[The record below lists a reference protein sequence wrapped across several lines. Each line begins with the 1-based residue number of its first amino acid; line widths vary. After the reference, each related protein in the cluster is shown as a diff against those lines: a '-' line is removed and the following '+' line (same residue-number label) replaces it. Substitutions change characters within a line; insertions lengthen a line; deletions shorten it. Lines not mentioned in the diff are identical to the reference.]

1 MRSVAAGLYAGYRSR
16 HDMNRSFLVW
26 MGVLGCMAFPL
37 FYLLRFTGKL
47 PLRYDDLGLRVI
59 ATLLCLVLALRKWWP
74 AKAKP
79 FYLAYSYFTAF
90 YCLAFLLTFT
100 TLKNQG
106 DRFSFVNMVMGAVC
120 IILVADWRNAVVML
134 VGGYALGAVAFWATQ
149 PGIAFTGDL
158 WIWVPAPTLI
168 FVAGVLAYFERKH
181 AELARHRLYMSF
193 AGSIAHEMRGPMQK
207 IQSVF
212 DILEHDYLRVGSSR
226 ASVHRTREQTMAMVR
241 VLNEGRNAIKL
252 GLQSITVTL
261 QQVKSKAF
269 DTTGFTC
276 LSAAACTE
284 RAVSDFGYSCAAQR
298 RLVCLEEV
306 ADFTFKGDETILT
319 LILFNLI
326 KNALHRMPIVPH
338 ARVTVTVDSRR
349 ITVRDTGPGI
359 EPEQMK
365 HLFDDFHTSGKV
377 DGTGLG
383 LAFSR
388 RAMHAFGGDIQCES
402 VGRKFTVFTLS
413 FPEVPPAEMK
423 AHAEESMRH
432 AARLLRGARVLLVDD
447 EPIQRRATLAKLLA
461 LVGSSSIDEANGGAE
476 ALDLLDSASVVP
488 YDLVVMNTHMPEMDG
503 YDTVRQIRLGAAPG
517 HEQVP
522 VLAHS
527 VQPTAEARAKAREAG
542 MNGFLRAPC
551 KLPDLADAIVSLL
564 KDESLRKSTQDRA
577 PFAGCTVLLAEDNA
591 VSRSIVK
598 GYLLALGLQVMEA
611 QQGLE
616 VLQFL
621 RAGARPDLILMDLE
635 MPGLNGLD
643 ATRCLRTMA
652 DAVRNI
658 PVVAFTGHTLPQDRQ
673 AAREAGMDGFLTK
686 PVNVVALRG
695 ELNRLIG
702 LRPVGEAQAAGART
716 AEEARDGPLLD
727 AERVELLRG
736 MNIMENLL
744 PDGLAQARGHIAKLE
759 EAVRRNDLPAARQAL
774 HSLVGLCGEMGA
786 RAMFET
792 AKQHSRVVDSEV
804 WPFEPN
810 WLERLMTLM
819 AESERAL
826 QESFSKGSGP
836 Q

>member
-1 MRSVAAGLYAGYRSR
+1 
-16 HDMNRSFLVW
+16 MNRSFLVW
-26 MGVLGCMAFPL
+26 MGVVGCMAFPL
-37 FYLLRFTGKL
+37 FYLLRFTGRL

-59 ATLLCLVLALRKWWP
+59 ATVLCLVLALRKWWP
-74 AKAKP
+74 PKAKP

-120 IILVADWRNAVVML
+120 VILVADWRNAVVML
-134 VGGYALGAVAFWATQ
+134 VGGYALGAVGFWATQ
-149 PGIAFTGDL
+149 PGTAFTSDL
-158 WIWVPAPTLI
+158 WIWMPAPTLV
-168 FVAGVLAYFERKH
+168 FVAGALAHLERKH

-212 DILEHDYLRVGSSR
+212 DTLERDFLRVSSSR
-226 ASVHRTREQTMAMVR
+226 ALASRPREQSMAMVR
-241 VLNEGRNAIKL
+241 VLNEGRNAVKL

-261 QQVKSKAF
+261 QQIKTTDF
-269 DTTGFTC
+269 DIASFTC

-284 RAVSDFGYSCAAQR
+284 RAVSDFGYSCKAQR
-298 RLVCLEEV
+298 DRVRFEEV

-326 KNALHRMPIVPH
+326 KNALHSLPIVPH

-349 ITVRDTGPGI
+349 ITVRDTGPGMA
-359 EPEQMK
+359 PEQMK
-365 HLFDDFHTSGKV
+365 HLFDDFRTSGKV

-388 RAMHAFGGDIQCES
+388 RAMRALGGDIQCES
-402 VGRKFTVFTLS
+402 ELRKFTVFTLS
-413 FPEVPPAEMK
+413 FPEVPPAEVK

-488 YDLVVMNTHMPEMDG
+488 YDLVVMNTDMPGLDG

-527 VQPTAEARAKAREAG
+527 ARPAAEARAKAREAG
-542 MNGFLRAPC
+542 MDGFLGAPC
-551 KLPDLADAIVSLL
+551 KLPDLAGAIVNLL
-564 KDESLRKSTQDRA
+564 KDQPFRKSTQSRA

-635 MPGLNGLD
+635 MPGLNGID
-643 ATRCLRTMA
+643 ATRCLRAMA
-652 DAVRNI
+652 DGVRNI
-658 PVVAFTGHTLPQDRQ
+658 PVVAFTGHSLPQDRQ

-695 ELNRLIG
+695 ELTRLIG
-702 LRPVGEAQAAGART
+702 LRPVSEAQAAGAPASPART
-716 AEEARDGPLLD
+716 GGAATDGPLLD

-736 MNIMENLL
+736 MNIMGNLL

-826 QESFSKGSGP
+826 QESFSKGSGSR
-836 Q
+836 